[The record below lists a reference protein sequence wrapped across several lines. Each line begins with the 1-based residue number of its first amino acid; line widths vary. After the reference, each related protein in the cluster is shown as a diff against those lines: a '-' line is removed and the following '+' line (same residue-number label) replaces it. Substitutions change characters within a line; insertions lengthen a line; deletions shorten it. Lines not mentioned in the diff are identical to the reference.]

1 MTKTRSTSRVLHAA
15 VEIKSWLGRTPSAAE
30 VRPAACV
37 ACKAPSCPIG
47 GPIQLVGHGLRQRQV
62 LGPVE
67 VGGVP
72 AALVV
77 LVRRYLCRVCGAV
90 MTVVPRGVVPGRV
103 YGALAIVVALA
114 LWAIQGLAS
123 AGIRARV
130 SPWPHVADPRQWAMP
145 ARWVDAVA
153 RGGLLAGVVRPSP
166 ASWTRQ
172 QVAAR
177 IATSAVAAGLAPV
190 SVLDTG

>member
-1 MTKTRSTSRVLHAA
+1 MKDKSASRVIQAA
-15 VEIKSWLGRTPSAAE
+15 VEIKSWLARTPSAAE

-37 ACKAPSCPIG
+37 GCKAPSCPIG
-47 GPIQLVGHGLRQRQV
+47 ARIQLVGHGLRERQV

-67 VGGVP
+67 VGGLP
-72 AALVV
+72 AALVL
-77 LVRRYLCRVCGAV
+77 LVRRYLCLVCGAV

-103 YGALAIVVALA
+103 YSALAIVVGLA
-114 LWAIQGLAS
+114 SWAIQRLAS
-123 AGIRARV
+123 AVVRARV

-145 ARWVDAVA
+145 GRWVDAVA
-153 RGGLLAGVVRPSP
+153 CGGLLAGVVRPSP

-177 IATSAVAAGLAPV
+177 IASSAVAAGLVPA
-190 SVLDTG
+190 SVLDSG